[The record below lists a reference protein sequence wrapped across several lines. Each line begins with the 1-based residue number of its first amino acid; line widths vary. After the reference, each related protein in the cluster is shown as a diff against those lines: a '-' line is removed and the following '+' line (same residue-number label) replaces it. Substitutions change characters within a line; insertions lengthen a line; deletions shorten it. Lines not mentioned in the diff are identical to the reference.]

1 MNTRRLSRAA
11 AWPTN
16 SSSAFGRSAASR
28 SSGRFTAEIM
38 RSGSVTDTLLTRA
51 LLQRQPDQRIKRWL
65 IAKLAFSRRDSE
77 TGIAWPATEL
87 HQRRYRVHAMAPPP
101 LDRK

>member
-38 RSGSVTDTLLTRA
+38 RSESVTDTLLTRA
-51 LLQRQPDQRIKRWL
+51 LLQRQPDQRIQRRL
-65 IAKLAFSRRDSE
+65 VAKLAFSRRHGQA
-77 TGIAWPATEL
+77 GIARPETEV
-87 HQRRYRVHAMAPPP
+87 HQCRYRILAMATTA
-101 LDRK
+101 